1 MDISSNPYPSFEN
14 GSGFRLHELDVTVQ
28 FEECHYKEMG
38 LSTIDTDIFGLMWS
52 LEDNII
58 VDMSCDEVMRR

>member
-1 MDISSNPYPSFEN
+1 MEVGFDSN
-14 GSGFRLHELDVTVQ
+14 ELDVTIQ

-58 VDMSCDEVMRR
+58 VDMSCYEVMRR

>member
-1 MDISSNPYPSFEN
+1 MEVGFDSN
-14 GSGFRLHELDVTVQ
+14 ELDVTIQ